1 MSRKLGVFLLLL
13 LALGLV
19 ACGGADDADVADN
32 VAEVDEA
39 GDTESDTDTATDDG
53 EGEVATED
61 EATTE
66 EEVATEGEVSGQL
79 LIWVQQA
86 NQDVFEQTVLDEFQ
100 AQYPDV
106 EIEWVNY
113 PPDEVA
119 NQLQVAIQ
127 GGTGA
132 PDLAV
137 TEHRSIPR
145 LVELG
150 GLVDLTAQLQPYMDN
165 LNAAALDAG
174 SSDGKYYSVPWD
186 VGPVVTFYRRDI
198 FEAAGLPTEP
208 EEVSDAVATWDDF
221 LDVCIQIKEET
232 GANCF
237 AMNRANNYGDVYF
250 NMLWQQGL
258 GFADDEGNIAVD
270 SQDHVAT
277 LETLAQFWEA
287 EVVSDQL
294 EWTDG
299 WYAELNADLGD
310 ANVTP
315 VASVTI
321 GSWMGNFL
329 EDWVAADQSGDWGIV
344 PMPAM
349 EEGGTRAANQGGSAF
364 IIPEQ
369 STNKEA
375 AWAFAEFMVLNE
387 ENHLQ
392 IYEYSDYFPSLES
405 TYDAPLFQEPQ
416 PYFGGQVGREVVTN
430 VAPQVPEVN
439 IYIPENN
446 TITGALATAIQKVG
460 TGAAEPGPALE
471 EAAETARLETGRD

>member
-1 MSRKLGVFLLLL
+1 MSRKLILFLLLL
-13 LALGLV
+13 LTLSLV
-19 ACGGADDADVADN
+19 ACAGDDGADTTDDTDVDQVEVEDVREDDIDAD
-32 VAEVDEA
+32 
-39 GDTESDTDTATDDG
+39 T
-53 EGEVATED
+53 GEVTDEED
-61 EATTE
+61 I
-66 EEVATEGEVSGQL
+66 SGPL

-86 NQDVFEQTVLDEFQ
+86 NQDVFEQTVLEDFQ
-100 AQYPDV
+100 AQYPGV

-137 TEHRSIPR
+137 TEHRDIPR

-150 GLVDLTAQLQPYMDN
+150 GLVDLTSNLEPYMDH
-165 LNAAALDAG
+165 LNESALDSG
-174 SSDGKYYSVPWD
+174 SKDGKYYSVPWD
-186 VGPVVTFYRRDI
+186 IGPVVTFYRRDI

-208 EEVSDAVATWDDF
+208 GEVSELITTWDEF

-237 AMNRANNYGDVYF
+237 ALNKANNYGDPYF

-258 GFADDEGNIAVD
+258 GFTDDEGNITID
-270 SQDHVAT
+270 SPEHVAT
-277 LETLAQFWEA
+277 LEKLAEFWQA
-287 EVVSDQL
+287 DVVSDQL

-299 WYAELNADLGD
+299 WYAELNADLD
-310 ANVTP
+310 DPNLTP

-329 EDWVAADQSGDWGIV
+329 EDWVAADQAGDWGVV

-349 EEGGTRAANQGGSAF
+349 EPGGTRVANQGGSAF
-364 IIPEQ
+364 VIPEQ
-369 STNKEA
+369 SSNKEA

-387 ENHLQ
+387 ENHLA
-392 IYEYSDYFPSLES
+392 IYEYSDYFPANETL
-405 TYDAPLFQEPQ
+405 YDTPLFEEPQ
-416 PYFGGQVGREVVTN
+416 SYFGGQEGRLVVAR
-430 VAPQVPEVN
+430 VAPDVPEVN
-439 IYIPENN
+439 IYIPDNN
-446 TITGALATAIQKVG
+446 AFTAALQTAIQKVG
-460 TGAAEPGPALE
+460 TGTADAAAALQ
-471 EAAETARLETGRD
+471 EAAETARIETGRD

>member
-1 MSRKLGVFLLLL
+1 MNQKLGILVLLL
-13 LALGLV
+13 LALALV
-19 ACGGADDADVADN
+19 ACGGETASPTEEVAP
-32 VAEVDEA
+32 AA
-39 GDTESDTDTATDDG
+39 GDTPA
-53 EGEVATED
+53 AQTEPV
-61 EATTE
+61 E
-66 EEVATEGEVSGQL
+66 EPEATEGEIAGRL

-86 NQDVFEQTVLDEFQ
+86 NQDVFEETVLDEFQ

-106 EIEWVNY
+106 TIEWVNY

-150 GLVDLTAQLQPYMDN
+150 GLVDLTSQLEPYMAN
-165 LNAAALDAG
+165 LNAAALDSG
-174 SSDGKYYSVPWD
+174 SKDGEYYSVPWD
-186 VGPVVTFYRRDI
+186 VGPVMTFYRRDI
-198 FEAAGLPTEP
+198 FEAAGLASAP
-208 EEVSDAVATWDDF
+208 EEVSELIGTWDEF

-237 AMNRANNYGDVYF
+237 ALNKANNYGDVYF

-258 GFADDEGNIAVD
+258 GFVDDEGNIAVD
-270 SQDHVAT
+270 SPKHVAT

-287 EVVSDQL
+287 DVVSDEL
-294 EWTDG
+294 EWNDG
-299 WYAELNADLGD
+299 WYAELNASLD
-310 ANVTP
+310 APAVTP
-315 VASVTI
+315 VATVTI

-329 EDWVAADQSGDWGIV
+329 EDWVAADQAGNWGVV

-349 EEGGTRAANQGGSAF
+349 EAGGVRAANQGGSAF

-375 AWAFAEFMVLNE
+375 AWVFAEFMVLNAD
-387 ENHLQ
+387 NHLA
-392 IYEYSDYFPSLES
+392 IYEYSDYFPALE
-405 TYDAPLFQEPQ
+405 TVYDAPLFSEPQ
-416 PYFGGQVGREVVTN
+416 SYFGDQVGRETVAA
-430 VAPQVPEVN
+430 VAPQVPEAN
-439 IYIPENN
+439 IYVAENA
-446 TITGALATAIQKVG
+446 TITGALQTAIQKVG
-460 TGAAEPGPALE
+460 TGAADPAAALE
-471 EAAETARLETGRD
+471 EAAETARLETGLD